1 VNFRPSDQE
10 QDETGI
16 ELTPLIDVVFL
27 LLIFF
32 MISTTFTKETKLKIK
47 LPEAVNQSEIQN
59 EPTMV
64 EIHISADSEYAVTS
78 IENGEVTPLVNSA
91 RDTLEFALRK
101 FIDKDRVVLLIRAD
115 EKATHQAVIRILD
128 VANKLNL
135 NNISFATR
143 QAIQ

>member
-1 VNFRPSDQE
+1 MNFNPSNQD

-47 LPEAVNQSEIQN
+47 LPEAVNQSELESQ
-59 EPTMV
+59 PTMV
-64 EIHISADSEYAVTS
+64 EVHVSAESDYAVTNVES
-78 IENGEVTPLVNSA
+78 GEVSPLINA
-91 RDTLEFALRK
+91 NQETLENALRK
-101 FIDKDRVVLLIRAD
+101 FNDKEQVVLLIRAD

-135 NNISFATR
+135 TNISFATR
-143 QAIQ
+143 QTVQ